1 MEVFGTRSKVVVP
14 DLELTALGASPEG
27 FRLRLQ
33 GPADRAVVLQ
43 SSSDLI
49 DWQVITSGTI
59 DGGDV
64 QIADPTGTETS
75 RFYRL
80 VLSNP

>member
-1 MEVFGTRSKVVVP
+1 
-14 DLELTALGASPEG
+14 
-27 FRLRLQ
+27 LQ

-49 DWQVITSGTI
+49 DWQVVTSGTI
-59 DGGDV
+59 DGGDA
-64 QIADPTGTETS
+64 QIADPTATETS